1 MADNTRPPTTV
12 TGGGRSLAKPAF
24 PDDDGGADP
33 QVRALLQQVAA
44 GAVPTLSAARALR
57 DCRLLACVVAV
68 LDERDETGGDKDSHM
83 AVVSMVNESGHKGLL
98 AFSGIDALQAW
109 NPQARPVPALG
120 RDLARAARG
129 DQASAVVID
138 VAGPSRVVLEGAA
151 LDALVDE
158 LDIDDLAPRI
168 EAALAG
174 LTADGWADVAVVD
187 GRPID
192 AGVDVV
198 VRVSA
203 VGGGH
208 PDGRRLTDLAQ
219 QAARV
224 LASRADLQQVAPG
237 GIGVTAG

>member
-1 MADNTRPPTTV
+1 VEVHGA
-12 TGGGRSLAKPAF
+12 GRSLAAPAF

-44 GAVPTLSAARALR
+44 GVVPSLSAARALR
-57 DCRLLACVVAV
+57 GYRLLACVIAV
-68 LDERDETGGDKDSHM
+68 LDERDEAGGDKDSHM
-83 AVVSMVNESGHKGLL
+83 AVASMVNEAGLKGLL
-98 AFSGIDALQAW
+98 AFSGIDALQGW

-120 RDLARAARG
+120 RDLARAARE

-138 VAGPSRVVLEGAA
+138 VAGPSRVVLEGVA
-151 LDALVDE
+151 LDALA
-158 LDIDDLAPRI
+158 DDLDLDDVAPRI

-174 LTADGWADVAVVD
+174 LTADGWADVTVVD

-208 PDGRRLTDLAQ
+208 PDGRLLTDLAQ

-224 LASRADLQQVAPG
+224 LASRTDLQRMVPG
-237 GIGVTAG
+237 GIGVTVG